1 MILTTAQRYGI
12 NRQMTQ
18 VMVMACVTLV
28 ALVCALVGCDRVAVS
43 SRQDQ
48 LDTLMYRCA
57 TTINRFDYTTLYD
70 LSRLYLAEADHAGD
84 KRHEAYAHFYLG
96 AACLYSNRPD
106 SAIAELQAARE
117 MGQELSNDTI
127 VTLALNSI
135 GIHEATANNN
145 LYLAQWYF
153 TESLKHAKQCEYTKI
168 EGSIYGNLCS
178 IAQIQN
184 DTTMIGYAR
193 ECYEFGVRQKDPHL
207 EFIGALHICDLSR
220 LMGDMDTALFYCHK
234 AIEVSDKN
242 GLNDNAITYVSLS
255 GIMYDRGRLA
265 EADTYAQKA
274 IELAEANSNKMVLV
288 NAYDQKANI
297 CHKQGRYQESI
308 EWLEKELA
316 GGEQLEMVKE
326 QIYDLMAQNYEA
338 MGKTNKALECL
349 TRAKE
354 FSDSTNASDRE
365 HMKRERDMSFSI
377 IEQQREL
384 EFSQQ
389 QLRNR
394 GIIIGG
400 LVLLV
405 LLLACLMWVT
415 IRNMRRRNGLYHN
428 IVRQHMESIEREKA
442 LNARIDELE
451 ATVPPEPDEPQSQ
464 AGKIVEVETVD
475 ESADVVLPKSLPTA
489 KSEHIYRELCR
500 LMEQERIYTDP
511 QLNRESLA
519 QRVGTNKSYLTTII
533 SECSGGKNLSQ
544 FINHYRIQEAVRIL
558 SDREHINYPLKQLC
572 TDLGFGSVSTFYKL
586 FQEGVGMSPSA
597 YRKSFIHMISTP
609 PASE

>member
-1 MILTTAQRYGI
+1 MSTAKRYGVY
-12 NRQMTQ
+12 RHVTQ
-18 VMVMACVTLV
+18 AMMMVCAVLV
-28 ALVCALVGCDRVAVS
+28 VLVCALVGCNRMSVS
-43 SRQDQ
+43 SQQDQ
-48 LDTLMYRCA
+48 LDTLMHQCA
-57 TTINRFDYTTLYD
+57 IAINRFDYTTLYEQ
-70 LSRLYLAEADHAGD
+70 SSHYLAEADHAGD

-96 AACLYSNRPD
+96 AACLYRNLPD
-106 SAIAELQAARE
+106 SAINELQTAFA

-153 TESLKHAKQCEYTKI
+153 TESLKHAKQCDYTKI

-193 ECYEFGVRQKDPHL
+193 ECFEFGIRQKDPHL
-207 EFIGALHICDLSR
+207 EFIGALHISDLSR
-220 LMGDMDTALFYCHK
+220 LKGDLDTALVYCHK

-242 GLNDNAITYVSLS
+242 GLNDNAIAYVSLS
-255 GIMYDRGRLA
+255 GVMFERGQLA
-265 EADTYAQKA
+265 ESDIYAQKA
-274 IELAEANSNKMVLV
+274 IELAEASSNKMVLA

-308 EWLEKELA
+308 KWLERELTS
-316 GGEQLEMVKE
+316 GESLEMVKA
-326 QIYDLMAQNYEA
+326 QIYELMAKNYEA
-338 MGKTNKALECL
+338 VGNTNKALECL
-349 TRAKE
+349 THAKE
-354 FSDSTNASDRE
+354 IADSNNVSDRE

-405 LLLACLMWVT
+405 LLLAYLMWVT
-415 IRNMRRRNGLYHN
+415 IRNMRRRNELYHN

-442 LNARIDELE
+442 LNARIDELQAE
-451 ATVPPEPDEPQSQ
+451 VPAFTEETQPESEETVEEETVEQSQ
-464 AGKIVEVETVD
+464 NDAQ
-475 ESADVVLPKSLPTA
+475 PKSLPSA

-511 QLNRESLA
+511 QINRESLA

-558 SDREHINYPLKQLC
+558 SDRKHIDYPLKQLC

-597 YRKSFIHMISTP
+597 YRKSFIHMISNP
-609 PASE
+609 PISEQE

>member
-1 MILTTAQRYGI
+1 M
-12 NRQMTQ
+12 M
-18 VMVMACVTLV
+18 M
-28 ALVCALVGCDRVAVS
+28 VCAAFVVLMFSLVGCDTVTVS
-43 SRQDQ
+43 SRQAQ
-48 LDTLMYRCA
+48 LDTLLHRCA

-70 LSRLYLAEADHAGD
+70 QSRQYLAESSRVGD

-96 AACLYSNRPD
+96 AACLFSNRLD
-106 SAIAELQAARE
+106 SAINELQTARE

-153 TESLKHAKQCEYTKI
+153 TESLKYAKQCDYTKI

-193 ECYEFGVRQKDPHL
+193 ECYAFGVRQKDPHL
-207 EFIGALHICDLSR
+207 EFVGALHICDLSR
-220 LMGDMDTALFYCHK
+220 LKGDLDTALVYCHK

-242 GLNDNAITYVSLS
+242 GLNDNAIAYVSLS
-255 GIMYDRGRLA
+255 GIMYERGLLG
-265 EADTYAQKA
+265 EADIYAQKA
-274 IELAEANSNKMVLV
+274 IELAEASSNKMVLA

-316 GGEQLEMVKE
+316 SGESLEMVKA
-326 QIYDLMAQNYEA
+326 QIYELMARNYEA
-338 MGKTNKALECL
+338 MGNTNKALECL

-354 FSDSTNASDRE
+354 LADSTNASDRE

-384 EFSQQ
+384 EFNQQ

-405 LLLACLMWVT
+405 LLLAYLMWVT
-415 IRNMRRRNGLYHN
+415 IRNMRRRNELYHN
-428 IVRQHMESIEREKA
+428 IVRQHMDSIEREKV
-442 LNARIDELE
+442 LNARINELE
-451 ATVPPEPDEPQSQ
+451 AAVPPEAAEPQSEPEES
-464 AGKIVEVETVD
+464 VEEVTAEQPQEDTQ
-475 ESADVVLPKSLPTA
+475 PKSLPSA

-558 SDREHINYPLKQLC
+558 SDREHIDYPLKQLC

-597 YRKSFIHMISTP
+597 YRKSFIHMISTTP
-609 PASE
+609 PTEQE

>member
-1 MILTTAQRYGI
+1 MSIAQIYGVY
-12 NRQMTQ
+12 RH
-18 VMVMACVTLV
+18 VMQAMMMGWA
-28 ALVCALVGCDRVAVS
+28 ALVVLACILAGCGRVSVS

-48 LDTLMYRCA
+48 LDTLMHQCA
-57 TTINRFDYTTLYD
+57 TTINRFDYTALYD
-70 LSRLYLAEADHAGD
+70 LSSHYLSEADRTGD

-117 MGQELSNDTI
+117 MGQKLSNDTI
-127 VTLALNSI
+127 VTLTLNSI

-153 TESLKHAKQCEYTKI
+153 TESLKYAKQCGYTKI

-193 ECYEFGVRQKDPHL
+193 ECYEFGIRQKDPHL
-207 EFIGALHICDLSR
+207 EFVGALHICDLSR
-220 LMGDMDTALFYCHK
+220 MKGDMDTALLYCHK

-255 GIMYDRGRLA
+255 GIMYESGRLA
-265 EADTYAQKA
+265 EADFYAQKA
-274 IELAEANSNKMVLV
+274 IELAEASSNKMVLV

-316 GGEQLEMVKE
+316 GGESLEMVKA
-326 QIYDLMAQNYEA
+326 QIYALMAKNYEA
-338 MGKTNKALECL
+338 MGNTNKALECL

-394 GIIIGG
+394 GVIIGG

-405 LLLACLMWVT
+405 VLLACLMWVT
-415 IRNMRRRNGLYHN
+415 IRNMRRRNALYHN

-442 LNARIDELE
+442 LNTRIDELE
-451 ATVPPEPDEPQSQ
+451 ATVPPETAEPQSET
-464 AGKIVEVETVD
+464 GKTVGEETAD
-475 ESADVVLPKSLPTA
+475 ESENVIQPKSLPTA

-558 SDREHINYPLKQLC
+558 SDREHIDYPLKQLC
-572 TDLGFGSVSTFYKL
+572 ADLGFGSVSTFYKL

-597 YRKSFIHMISTP
+597 YRKSFIHMISIP

>member
-1 MILTTAQRYGI
+1 MKHSATLG
-12 NRQMTQ
+12 
-18 VMVMACVTLV
+18 VTRAVVAVCATIVVLV
-28 ALVCALVGCDRVAVS
+28 AGLVGCDHGMMTP
-43 SRQDQ
+43 RQAQ
-48 LDTLMYRCA
+48 LDTLMHRCA
-57 TTINRFDYTTLYD
+57 ATINRFDYTTLHSQADQY
-70 LSRLYLAEADHAGD
+70 LSEARRVGD
-84 KRHEAYAHFYLG
+84 QRHEAFAHFYLG
-96 AACLYSNRPD
+96 AACLFSNRPD
-106 SAIAELQAARE
+106 SAINELQTARE

-127 VTLALNSI
+127 LSLALNSI

-193 ECYEFGVRQKDPHL
+193 ECYEFGIRQKDPHL

-220 LMGDMDTALFYCHK
+220 MKGDLDTAQVYCHK

-242 GLNDNAITYVSLS
+242 GLNDNAIAYVSLS
-255 GIMYDRGRLA
+255 GIMYDRGRLG
-265 EADTYAQKA
+265 EADIYAQKA

-316 GGEQLEMVKE
+316 GGESLEMVKA
-326 QIYDLMAQNYEA
+326 QIYELMARNYEA
-338 MGKTNKALECL
+338 MGNTDKALECL

-354 FSDSTNASDRE
+354 LADSTNASDRE

-384 EFSQQ
+384 EFNQQ

-394 GIIIGG
+394 SIIIVG

-405 LLLACLMWVT
+405 LLLAYLMWVT
-415 IRNMRRRNGLYHN
+415 IRNMRRRNELYHN
-428 IVRQHMESIEREKA
+428 IVRQHMDSIEREKA
-442 LNARIDELE
+442 LNARIGELE
-451 ATVPPEPDEPQSQ
+451 AAVPTGPIEPQS
-464 AGKIVEVETVD
+464 EPEEETKGETD
-475 ESADVVLPKSLPTA
+475 ELALDDAQPKSLPSA

-519 QRVGTNKSYLTTII
+519 QRVGTNKSYLTTIV

-558 SDREHINYPLKQLC
+558 SDREHIDYPLKQLC

-586 FQEGVGMSPSA
+586 FQESVGMSPSA
-597 YRKSFIHMISTP
+597 YRKSFIHMISSTP
-609 PASE
+609 STEQE

>member
-1 MILTTAQRYGI
+1 MTTAQRYGI

>member
-1 MILTTAQRYGI
+1 MSTAQKYSVY
-12 NRQMTQ
+12 QY
-18 VMVMACVTLV
+18 
-28 ALVCALVGCDRVAVS
+28 ALRAMMMVCAAFVVLMFSLVGCDTVTVS
-43 SRQDQ
+43 SRQAQ
-48 LDTLMYRCA
+48 LDTLMQQCA
-57 TTINRFDYTTLYD
+57 ATINRFDYTTLYD
-70 LSRLYLAEADHAGD
+70 QSSQYLAESRRAGD

-96 AACLYSNRPD
+96 AACLFSNRPD
-106 SAIAELQAARE
+106 SAINELQIARE

-127 VTLALNSI
+127 LSLALNSI

-153 TESLKHAKQCEYTKI
+153 TESLKHAKQCDYTKI

-178 IAQIQN
+178 IAQLQN

-193 ECYEFGVRQKDPHL
+193 ECYEFGIRQKDPHL
-207 EFIGALHICDLSR
+207 EFVGALHICDLSR
-220 LMGDMDTALFYCHK
+220 LKGDLDTAQVYCHK

-242 GLNDNAITYVSLS
+242 GLNDNAIAYVSLS
-255 GIMYDRGRLA
+255 GIMYDRGRLG
-265 EADTYAQKA
+265 EADIYAQKA

-316 GGEQLEMVKE
+316 GGESLEMVKA
-326 QIYDLMAQNYEA
+326 QIYELMARNYEA
-338 MGKTNKALECL
+338 MGNTDKALECL

-354 FSDSTNASDRE
+354 LADSTNASDRE

-384 EFSQQ
+384 EFNQQ

-394 GIIIGG
+394 SIIIGG

-405 LLLACLMWVT
+405 LLLAYLMWVT
-415 IRNMRRRNGLYHN
+415 IRNMRRRNELYHN
-428 IVRQHMESIEREKA
+428 IVRQHMDSIEREKA
-442 LNARIDELE
+442 LNARIVELE
-451 ATVPPEPDEPQSQ
+451 AAVPTGPQS
-464 AGKIVEVETVD
+464 EPEEETKGETD
-475 ESADVVLPKSLPTA
+475 ELALDDAQPKSLPSA

-519 QRVGTNKSYLTTII
+519 QRVGTNKSYLTTIV

-558 SDREHINYPLKQLC
+558 SDREHIDYPLKQLC

-586 FQEGVGMSPSA
+586 FQESVGMSPSA
-597 YRKSFIHMISTP
+597 YRKSFIHMISSTP
-609 PASE
+609 STEQE

>member
-1 MILTTAQRYGI
+1 MTTAQRYGAY
-12 NRQMTQ
+12 RQMTQ
-18 VMVMACVTLV
+18 AMMKVCVALV
-28 ALVCALVGCDRVAVS
+28 VLVCALVGCDRVAAVS
-43 SRQDQ
+43 SHHDQ
-48 LDTLMYRCA
+48 LDTLMHQCA
-57 TTINRFDYTTLYD
+57 TSINRFDYTTLFD
-70 LSRLYLAEADHAGD
+70 LSSLYLAEADRAGD
-84 KRHEAYAHFYLG
+84 KRHAAYAHLYLG

-106 SAIAELQAARE
+106 SAIAELQTARE

-193 ECYEFGVRQKDPHL
+193 ECYEFGLRHNDPHL

-220 LMGDMDTALFYCHK
+220 LKGDMDTALVYCHK

-265 EADTYAQKA
+265 EADIYAQKA

-288 NAYDQKANI
+288 NAYDQKASI

-316 GGEQLEMVKE
+316 GGETLEMVKAR
-326 QIYDLMAQNYEA
+326 IYELMARNYEA
-338 MGKTNKALECL
+338 MGNTNKALECL
-349 TRAKE
+349 TRAKA

-415 IRNMRRRNGLYHN
+415 IRNMRRRNELYHN
-428 IVRQHMESIEREKA
+428 IVRQHMESIEREKS

-451 ATVPPEPDEPQSQ
+451 ATVPPVPADSQPEPGKTV
-464 AGKIVEVETVD
+464 AGEAID
-475 ESADVVLPKSLPTA
+475 ESEDVILPKSLPTA

-533 SECSGGKNLSQ
+533 SECAGGKNLSQ

-558 SDREHINYPLKQLC
+558 SDREHIDYPLKQLC

-609 PASE
+609 PSSE

>member
-1 MILTTAQRYGI
+1 MTTAQRYGI

-234 AIEVSDKN
+234 AIEVSDKI